1 MEKKFGEQYLKYKKS
16 VPMFIPG
23 FGKQK

>member
-1 MEKKFGEQYLKYKKS
+1 MEKKFGEQYLKYKES
-16 VPMFIPG
+16 APMFIPG